1 MWYTKGLNLTVLRE
15 HVTAKFY
22 FSLVQEQTAA

>member
-15 HVTAKFY
+15 YVTAKFC
-22 FSLVQEQTAA
+22 FSLVQEQAAA